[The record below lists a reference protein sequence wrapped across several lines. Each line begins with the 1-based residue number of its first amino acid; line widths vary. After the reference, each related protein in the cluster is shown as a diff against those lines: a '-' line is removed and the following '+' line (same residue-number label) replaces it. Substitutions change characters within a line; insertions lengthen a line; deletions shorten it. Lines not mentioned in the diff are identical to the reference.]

1 MRRDRRIPRA
11 LAPLLVVMLA
21 ILLAAGGGGASDSG
35 SGGTGAAGTDGK
47 AAEAMPA
54 TALGFVD
61 ANIDQSSDAWK
72 QLEALGSRFPGWGD
86 FTSQVRTQLNSSSSN
101 AKGFS
106 FATDIEPWLGGEA
119 GGAV

>member
-54 TALGFVD
+54 TSLGFVD
-61 ANIDQSSDAWK
+61 ANIDRSSDAWK
-72 QLEALGSRFPGWGD
+72 KLESLGSRFPGWTD
-86 FTSQVRTQLNSSSSN
+86 FTAQIEKELDSS
-101 AKGFS
+101 G
-106 FATDIEPWLGGEA
+106 
-119 GGAV
+119 GGANEV